1 MSITQTQYCLLQWGP
16 APALGAEKSVQLLG
30 ASLCLSKRP
39 FSLVQT

>member
-16 APALGAEKSVQLLG
+16 AQALGAEKSVQLLG